1 MKELRYLGLTG
12 GIATGKSTIAK
23 FFEELGC
30 YTIDA
35 DNISRIV
42 MAKGGSAYKD
52 IIENFPDVLDDN
64 GEINRGKLKKIVFND
79 QNKRLLLESIV
90 HPKILEYEKKLV
102 GEIKGKDDR
111 GIIITQAALIIE
123 KGTYNRF
130 DGIILVY
137 LDKDTQIKRVVQ
149 RDNISEDEAK
159 RIIDAQM
166 SYEEKLKYANFVI
179 DNSKDLIYTQNE
191 VKRVFELIKKIN
203 YGIKH
208 QKN

>member
-1 MKELRYLGLTG
+1 MKPLRYFGLTG

-35 DNISRIV
+35 DHISRIV
-42 MAKGGSAYKD
+42 MAKSGSAYLD
-52 IIENFPDVLDDN
+52 IIKNFPDVLDN
-64 GEINRGKLKKIVFND
+64 NEEIDRIKLRNIVFND

-90 HPKILEYEKKLV
+90 HPKILEYEKKIV
-102 GEIKGKDDR
+102 GEIKGKDDS
-111 GIIITQAALIIE
+111 GIIITQAALIVE
-123 KGTYNRF
+123 KGTYSRF

-137 LDKDTQIKRVVQ
+137 LDKETQIKRVTQ
-149 RDNISEDEAK
+149 RDKISEDEAK
-159 RIIDAQM
+159 RIIDSQM
-166 SYEEKLKYANFVI
+166 SYEEKLKYADFVI
-179 DNSKDLIYTQNE
+179 DNSKDLMYTKNE

-208 QKN
+208 QKL